1 MKEKK
6 LVDTDDILKA
16 AKLNKLGGQSAARI
30 LMSLLKLNKI
40 NKLYSELHDK
50 NGLKFID
57 CLLKE
62 LEVSFEVDECELKR
76 IPTSGPFI
84 TISNH
89 PFGGIDGV
97 LLLKII
103 ASLRPDYKVM
113 GNFLLQKIEPV
124 SEFILPVNPF
134 ETRKEVKSSLTGIKM
149 AFNHLQ
155 KGMPMGIFPAGEVST
170 YHPHVEGIT
179 DRKWQNSIIKFIKKT
194 EVPVIPVYFQGANS
208 RLFHI
213 LGLIHPM
220 LRTVKLPSELLNKK
234 NKSIRIRIGN
244 PIRVKDQLEFN
255 DLNQYGRFLRAKT
268 YSLGTSMNEIKKFFL
283 PSLLR
288 LKKPEDIIPPVSS
301 IDIKK
306 EIDNILPDY
315 LLFKSRQF
323 NVICVPSIMIPNIMN
338 EIGRLRE
345 ITFREIGEGT
355 NRKIDIDEFDL
366 YYHQLFVWDENEQ
379 KIVGAYRV
387 GKGKEIINQYGMNGF
402 YIKTLFKINKDF
414 KPVLQEAMELG
425 RSFITREYQRK
436 PMPLFLLWK
445 GILYFL
451 IKNPEYRYLVG
462 PVSISNRFSV
472 FSKTAII
479 EFIKNHYYNQ
489 DFSKYIKPRKEFK
502 VPPSNLDTEILFD
515 FAKDLSKLDRMIED
529 IEKNIRMPVLL
540 KKYLQLNGKIVGFN
554 IDPKFNDALDGLM
567 VLDLYDVPV
576 ETIASLSKEIKDESL
591 LDRFYYNDLYKLSS
605 V

>member
-1 MKEKK
+1 
-6 LVDTDDILKA
+6 
-16 AKLNKLGGQSAARI
+16 
-30 LMSLLKLNKI
+30 
-40 NKLYSELHDK
+40 SELHDK

-62 LEVSFEVDECELKR
+62 LEVGFEVDECELKR

-301 IDIKK
+301 VDIKK
-306 EIDNILPDY
+306 EIDKILPDY